1 VEEARQ
7 YGFVT
12 DVVEPGTALEHAL
25 KLAATINAWQ
35 ISNDARRV
43 VGRSNDAAE
52 GVAAFFE
59 KRAPEWTGT

>member
-1 VEEARQ
+1 VQQGLQAVDRI
-7 YGFVT
+7 V
-12 DVVEPGTALEHAL
+12 
-25 KLAATINAWQ
+25 AADDETAWQ